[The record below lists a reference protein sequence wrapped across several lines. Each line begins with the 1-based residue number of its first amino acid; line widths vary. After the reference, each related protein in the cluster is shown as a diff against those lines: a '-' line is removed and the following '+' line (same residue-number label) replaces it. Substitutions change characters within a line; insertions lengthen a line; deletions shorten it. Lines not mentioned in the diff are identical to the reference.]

1 MTRTQHTARRP
12 ALLAVAGILGA
23 LLLGAGAAS
32 ANFDFTFEVE
42 KAIKTGPVGFDYVK
56 IHCEVTNTGTD
67 PDTYDIHRDR
77 TETPGDWDLSICV
90 GGEDGNCYAP
100 FVEEV
105 FDVLPLNPGET
116 DTISAYFTPI
126 SGEGSGYANFTV
138 NSHSSTGVEVT
149 LMLGCVTTG
158 NAVVIVN
165 DDEDAD
171 YEAYFENAV
180 PMFLAAGT
188 WRNYVYHFDHEAAA
202 SIQTAVWYTG
212 DATST
217 LDATERDELAG
228 YLAAGGR
235 LLLTGQHIAYD
246 LCDPASPNWTAESQ
260 AWYESWTNALYVQD
274 DAGTTSLDAVPG
286 DPVADIPLTIAGG
299 DGANNQTSP
308 DVLAAGVAG
317 FPAWTY
323 QGGVGAGAIRA
334 EGVIYRAVTL
344 GFGFEAINADGDRQQ
359 VMFNAIDYLV
369 QPLIGVGE
377 QGSGAVPA
385 TLVLDQPRPNPFNPE
400 VSVRF
405 TVDADGPVTLRVVDA
420 SGRLVTTL
428 VDGYLGAGSYTQ
440 SWDGRDASGTA
451 MASGVY
457 LFELR
462 AGALTETRKA
472 VLAK

>member
-1 MTRTQHTARRP
+1 
-12 ALLAVAGILGA
+12 
-23 LLLGAGAAS
+23 
-32 ANFDFTFEVE
+32 
-42 KAIKTGPVGFDYVK
+42 
-56 IHCEVTNTGTD
+56 
-67 PDTYDIHRDR
+67 
-77 TETPGDWDLSICV
+77 
-90 GGEDGNCYAP
+90 
-100 FVEEV
+100 
-105 FDVLPLNPGET
+105 
-116 DTISAYFTPI
+116 
-126 SGEGSGYANFTV
+126 
-138 NSHSSTGVEVT
+138 
-149 LMLGCVTTG
+149 
-158 NAVVIVN
+158 
-165 DDEDAD
+165 
-171 YEAYFENAV
+171 
-180 PMFLAAGT
+180 
-188 WRNYVYHFDHEAAA
+188 
-202 SIQTAVWYTG
+202 
-212 DATST
+212 
-217 LDATERDELAG
+217 
-228 YLAAGGR
+228 
-235 LLLTGQHIAYD
+235 
-246 LCDPASPNWTAESQ
+246 
-260 AWYESWTNALYVQD
+260 
-274 DAGTTSLDAVPG
+274 
-286 DPVADIPLTIAGG
+286 
-299 DGANNQTSP
+299 
-308 DVLAAGVAG
+308 VAG